1 MKVMPVSK
9 RIRLIPLQI
18 ISSTRQKKKKKK
30 EKGMGGDGT
39 NLGIAI
45 ASIVRTMH
53 AFVAPTTGCSA
64 G

>member
-9 RIRLIPLQI
+9 IIRLIPLQI
-18 ISSTRQKKKKKK
+18 ISSTRQKKKRK